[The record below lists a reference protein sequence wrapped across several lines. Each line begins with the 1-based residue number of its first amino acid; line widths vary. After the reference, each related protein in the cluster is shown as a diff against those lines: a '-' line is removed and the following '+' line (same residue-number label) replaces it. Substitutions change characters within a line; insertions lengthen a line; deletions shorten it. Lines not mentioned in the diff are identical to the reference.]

1 MISGMG
7 APAGRVAVWV
17 SGRVSV
23 WAAGRA
29 PRKMRVA
36 SRPSRDTLAIVMRYR
51 IATVLKFAQDDPV
64 IKDMPV
70 PGATELEAAT

>member
-7 APAGRVAVWV
+7 APA
-17 SGRVSV
+17 GRVSV